1 MRSGLDMAA
10 ILNFASVSIVSSDLF
25 LPSSFPGDLTKH
37 LLSVLSDL
45 DETHSG
51 SILFAC
57 VETSYLLLH
66 IDRICGECSGFSI
79 QFSGLD

>member
-1 MRSGLDMAA
+1 MQPY
-10 ILNFASVSIVSSDLF
+10 SDPF
-25 LPSSFPGDLTKH
+25 LPFSFPGDLTKH
-37 LLSVLSDL
+37 LLSALSHL

-66 IDRICGECSGFSI
+66 IDRICGECSGLSI